1 MRPAP
6 RFRSAAAQTGIS
18 FQTGYQSDLPRN
30 RILFGAPGTGKS
42 FTLNREKDTLL
53 AAGGEYERVTFHP
66 DYSYAN
72 FVGTYKPVP
81 YKDIDGK
88 DAITYSYVP
97 GPFMRIYVKALQ
109 NSRSDTPKP
118 FLLVIEE
125 LNRANVSAV
134 FGDVFQ
140 LLDRGEDAVS
150 EYPIQASEDIKKYL
164 VRELHGSPDDYT
176 ELRIPDNM
184 FIWATLIPD
193 LISIVYLDGVCQFI
207 IFDAK
212 YYNLQL
218 EHDKKLRGQ
227 PGIES
232 ITKHSIYKKAGS
244 ICPLR
249 ILPCP
254 PFWAGISLSASEPLC
269 VAAAAA

>member
-1 MRPAP
+1 
-6 RFRSAAAQTGIS
+6 
-18 FQTGYQSDLPRN
+18 
-30 RILFGAPGTGKS
+30 
-42 FTLNREKDTLL
+42 
-53 AAGGEYERVTFHP
+53 
-66 DYSYAN
+66 
-72 FVGTYKPVP
+72 
-81 YKDIDGK
+81 
-88 DAITYSYVP
+88 
-97 GPFMRIYVKALQ
+97 MRIYVKALQ

-150 EYPIQASEDIKKYL
+150 EDPIQASEDIKKYL

-254 PFWAGISLSASEPLC
+254 PFWAGISLPASEPLC

>member
-1 MRPAP
+1 
-6 RFRSAAAQTGIS
+6 
-18 FQTGYQSDLPRN
+18 
-30 RILFGAPGTGKS
+30 
-42 FTLNREKDTLL
+42 
-53 AAGGEYERVTFHP
+53 
-66 DYSYAN
+66 
-72 FVGTYKPVP
+72 
-81 YKDIDGK
+81 
-88 DAITYSYVP
+88 
-97 GPFMRIYVKALQ
+97 MRIYVKALQ

-232 ITKHSIYKKAGS
+232 ITEHSIYKKSRQHQACADKTV
-244 ICPLR
+244 I
-249 ILPCP
+249 
-254 PFWAGISLSASEPLC
+254 
-269 VAAAAA
+269 